1 MTAIMARSECRAQTG
16 RRSSWWHQSV
26 HILHHSF
33 FLIENG
39 INYISYCF
47 LLSKQIKNHN
57 PPLIKVKRQH
67 RDAVV
72 GVRAPSC
79 PICYLCHPP
88 PGFFAPTTGCT
99 FLEDLAPEAV
109 VVTVAYEIT
118 SLIKPYVKAGHSQGK
133 AYRNKPNNTNYLH
146 TSSVGLGAS
155 GPSLLALNII
165 NSLDPAFLP
174 WI

>member
-79 PICYLCHPP
+79 PFVICATHHLVSLLLQQDAHPWK
-88 PGFFAPTTGCT
+88 T
-99 FLEDLAPEAV
+99 LLQRQ
-109 VVTVAYEIT
+109 
-118 SLIKPYVKAGHSQGK
+118 SWLRWRIKPQVLL
-133 AYRNKPNNTNYLH
+133 NH
-146 TSSVGLGAS
+146 TSKLDTLKAKRIETNQTTRTICTL
-155 GPSLLALNII
+155 PLLAWEHP
-165 NSLDPAFLP
+165 DPAS
-174 WI
+174 